1 MYKHDPY
8 EIHLLRHQLVCVA
21 YLTII
26 SPAPGIDRDSI
37 SHRHKVTRVNE
48 RHRGEGTI
56 LISWL

>member
-48 RHRGEGTI
+48 RHGGEGTI
-56 LISWL
+56 